1 MTSRRHAADDE
12 LEALQRRV
20 AHLEAQLR
28 DANEIVQRLTSA
40 LRDMADAVVVL
51 DGQGRTVFTNRS
63 YDRNL
68 PVLQH
73 LNLEDETGMPIP
85 DDQRPRRRASRG
97 ERFDI
102 SFTTIDPLG
111 QRRWYEA
118 SARPLGPKPDSGGVL
133 VVHDITDRSLRELQG
148 TFVAMLSHE
157 LRTPLTALSGYLE
170 LLVRHLS
177 AGSNFDPRALRYAE
191 RSLTHIHRFAR
202 LVDELFDAN
211 RLRTGHMQFRMT
223 DVPLR
228 PIVDEAI
235 AVTQPLAEDR
245 PIVLD
250 AGRADLHVTA
260 DAARMQQVVITLL
273 NNAISHASQSP
284 RFEVRMRRRGRRAE
298 IAVRDYGP
306 GLSPSQ
312 LARLQQPLDD
322 LSASLGAGGGSGLGL
337 GLYIARSIVDAHG
350 GTLRIESVPPRGA
363 TFVVSLPLAR

>member
-1 MTSRRHAADDE
+1 MTPRRQAAHDE
-12 LEALQRRV
+12 LETLRRRV
-20 AHLEAQLR
+20 AHLEAQLSN
-28 DANEIVQRLTSA
+28 ANEVVQRLTSA
-40 LRDMADAVVVL
+40 LRDMADPVVVL

-118 SARPLGPKPDSGGVL
+118 SARPLGSEPGGGGVL

-157 LRTPLTALSGYLE
+157 LRTPLTALTGYLE

-177 AGSNFDPRALRYAE
+177 AGSDFDPRALRYAE
-191 RSLTHIHRFAR
+191 RSLTHIHRFGR

-211 RLRTGHMQFRMT
+211 RLRTGHMRFEMT
-223 DVPLR
+223 DVPLL

-235 AVTQPLAEDR
+235 AVTQPLAQDR

-250 AGRADLHVTA
+250 PGRADLHVTA
-260 DAARMQQVVITLL
+260 DAARLQQVIINLL
-273 NNAISHASQSP
+273 NNAISHAPQSP
-284 RFEVRMRRRGRRAE
+284 RFEVRMRRYGRRAE

-306 GLSPSQ
+306 GLSAAQ

-322 LSASLGAGGGSGLGL
+322 LSASLGGGGTSGLGL
-337 GLYIARSIVDAHG
+337 GLYIARSIIAAHG
-350 GTLRIESVPPRGA
+350 GTLRIDSAAGKGA